1 MRNFLFIATL
11 TLSFFTLTADLV
23 HAQQIGAT
31 ALPLS
36 TTRIGL
42 EAGGYFNRGASTG
55 AFMRVMRNFGT
66 RNAFEL
72 GAGGSTGDRGSR
84 AMMAV
89 RREVMREDLNAPSM
103 ALRFSGESYGDSE
116 LSRRNAGGLG
126 LLVSKGFVAGHQEF
140 YSFLQP
146 RMQVAAESTSNEFVM
161 VSAVTMGLNA
171 NLGSLSRPW
180 IASLEYDLGLEN
192 AGSSFMIG
200 IATDI

>member
-1 MRNFLFIATL
+1 MKTTLYFLISLLSLATL
-11 TLSFFTLTADLV
+11 SAF
-23 HAQQIGAT
+23 AQQIGAT

-55 AFMRVMRNFGT
+55 AFVRAMRNFGT

-72 GAGGSTGDRGSR
+72 GAGGATGDRGSR
-84 AMMAV
+84 ALMAV
-89 RREVMREDLNAPSM
+89 RREVMREDIHAPSM
-103 ALRFSGESYGDSE
+103 SLRFSGESYGDSE
-116 LSRRNAGGLG
+116 LSRRNAAGLG

-146 RMQVAAESTSNEFVM
+146 RMQVAAESASNEFVM
-161 VSAVTMGLNA
+161 VSALTMGVNA
-171 NLGSLSRPW
+171 NLGSRSRPW
-180 IASLEYDLGLEN
+180 IASLEYDQGLEN

-200 IATDI
+200 IATDL

>member
-1 MRNFLFIATL
+1 MKTTLILFSLALSL
-11 TLSFFTLTADLV
+11 TSLKAY
-23 HAQQIGAT
+23 AQQIGAS

-72 GAGGSTGDRGSR
+72 GAGGGTGDRGSR
-84 AMMAV
+84 ALMAI
-89 RREVMREDLNAPSM
+89 RREVMREDLHAPSLS
-103 ALRFSGESYGDSE
+103 LRFSGESYGDSE
-116 LSRRNAGGLG
+116 LSRRNAAGLG

-140 YSFLQP
+140 YTFLQP
-146 RMQVAAESTSNEFVM
+146 RMQVAAESASNEFVM
-161 VSAVTMGLNA
+161 VSALTMGLNA
-171 NLGSLSRPW
+171 NFGTRARPW
-180 IASLEYDLGLEN
+180 IASVEYDQGLEN

-200 IATDI
+200 IATDL

>member
-1 MRNFLFIATL
+1 MKTNLIFLIVALSL
-11 TLSFFTLTADLV
+11 TTFSAF
-23 HAQQIGAT
+23 AQQIGAT

-55 AFMRVMRNFGT
+55 AFVRAMHNFGT

-84 AMMAV
+84 ALMAL
-89 RREVMREDLNAPSM
+89 RREVMREDIQAPSISM
-103 ALRFSGESYGDSE
+103 RFSGESYGDSE
-116 LSRRNAGGLG
+116 LSRRNAAGLG
-126 LLVSKGFVAGHQEF
+126 LLISKGFVAGHQEF

-146 RMQVAAESTSNEFVM
+146 RMQIAAESASNEFVM
-161 VSAVTMGLNA
+161 VSALTMGVNS
-171 NLGSLSRPW
+171 NLGTRSRPW
-180 IASLEYDLGLEN
+180 IASLEYDQGLEN

-200 IATDI
+200 IATDL